1 MRKLLLGVV
10 AAAAITAP
18 VAMAVPAHAAT
29 PGVLDTTTYSNGT
42 TYHHVLTTDY
52 TCGVNADSKTVVN
65 FQIIFDGGSGS
76 GVLVPDSANGGT
88 FAFDGKT
95 GDSYDWHYGGTYAA
109 GGAWTDAS
117 ATAAG
122 GTEEYNFGTVG
133 HTDEN
138 FGSVVGSFSGIPTC
152 PTPEVPATVTGNH
165 GEYVSGAAHAG
176 IKGKALAAIAK
187 DVTLVGPYKG

>member
-10 AAAAITAP
+10 AAAAIAAP

-52 TCGVNADSKTVVN
+52 TCGVNADGKTVVN

-88 FAFDGKT
+88 FAFNGVT
-95 GDSYDWHYGGTYAA
+95 GASYDWHYGGIYAP

-122 GTEEYNFGTVG
+122 GTEVYNFGTTG
-133 HTDEN
+133 HTEAN
-138 FGSVVGSFSGIPTC
+138 FGSVVGSFTGIPNC
-152 PTPEVPATVTGNH
+152 PAPEVPATVTGNH

-176 IKGKALAAIAK
+176 IKGKELAAIAK